1 MDLSIAVLLA
11 QDGVT
16 NGAIY
21 ALLSLAL
28 VLVFAVT
35 RVIFV
40 PAGEFV
46 TYGTLTLASLQLGK
60 SPGSVGLLIGLAGL
74 AGAMELYAAGRDR
87 ERFDAREL
95 GLTARAATPSEA
107 RGESGR

>member
-11 QDGVT
+11 QDGIT

-46 TYGTLTLASLQLGK
+46 AYGTLTLAALQLGK
-60 SPGSVGLLIGLAGL
+60 PPGTIGLLAGL
-74 AGAMELYAAGRDR
+74 ALAAGAMETWSAARRQAWGEVPRRLALYLA
-87 ERFDAREL
+87 L
-95 GLTARAATPSEA
+95 P
-107 RGESGR
+107 

>member
-40 PAGEFV
+40 PAGELV

-60 SPGSVGLLIGLAGL
+60 SPGTVGLLVGLAGL
-74 AGAMELYAAGRDR
+74 AGAMEVYAAARDR
-87 ERFDAREL
+87 DWRRLPRRLAI
-95 GLTARAATPSEA
+95 
-107 RGESGR
+107 

>member
-1 MDLSIAVLLA
+1 MDFSIAALLA
-11 QDGVT
+11 QDGIT

-60 SPGSVGLLIGLAGL
+60 PPGTVELLIG
-74 AGAMELYAAGRDR
+74 
-87 ERFDAREL
+87 
-95 GLTARAATPSEA
+95 
-107 RGESGR
+107 